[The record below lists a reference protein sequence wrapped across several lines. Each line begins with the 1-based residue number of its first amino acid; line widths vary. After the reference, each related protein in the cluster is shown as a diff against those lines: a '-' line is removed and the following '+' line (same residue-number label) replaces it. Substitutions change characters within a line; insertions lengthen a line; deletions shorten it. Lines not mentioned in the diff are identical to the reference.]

1 MEVRV
6 SEEFNAPAEAVW
18 RIVGAFH
25 GLDRWFPGV
34 DACTRDEGAW
44 GEVRLASLGGRVTPE
59 RLEAYDRAT
68 MTCAWSLV
76 DAPLLGP
83 HRSTLSVS
91 AVSDRRSRA
100 DWAFVAEPQPPLDPD
115 RIAENTAR
123 LYGSALASVKASV
136 ENKSA

>member
-6 SEEFNAPAEAVW
+6 SEEFDAPAEVVW

-34 DACTRDEGAW
+34 EACTRDDTAW
-44 GEVRLASLGGRVTPE
+44 GEVRLASLNGRVTPE
-59 RLEAYDRAT
+59 RLETYDLAT

-76 DAPLLGP
+76 DTPLLGA

-91 AVSDRRSRA
+91 AIAPARSRA
-100 DWAFVAEPQPPLDPD
+100 DWVFIAEPQPPLDAD

-123 LYGSALASVKASV
+123 LYGAALASVKASV
-136 ENKSA
+136 EYKSV